1 MKEFSVGEGH
11 GAGGVLRALVL
22 INRYADGKYTDLID
36 DMCEVLS
43 GIDVSKID
51 QTDKASGLAGLLT
64 TLCRYEALYSKP
76 GILDLIRSSGKRLE
90 ELKTLDYEGLKV
102 WKTISEMN
110 YPLSGAVHGMAG
122 IAEALYMADV
132 RLGTDE
138 FAASAH
144 DALLF
149 EDMTY
154 SEKLGGW
161 EDRRVPGVHK
171 LSGGNCYGASGMAIL
186 FDRMLNAGVEDEL
199 INKNL
204 AKARETVKNN
214 SIMPQD
220 HLCCGNMSFVDYYL
234 ETGLYEAA
242 GKKLASVIRRK
253 NFRGKYNVG
262 VSGCLPN
269 DNLDL
274 FYGLAGIGY
283 ELLRYASPDSLLTIL

>member
-1 MKEFSVGEGH
+1 M
-11 GAGGVLRALVL
+11 GVLCLKKCLMLQFRHQ
-22 INRYADGKYTDLID
+22 
-36 DMCEVLS
+36 M
-43 GIDVSKID
+43 
-51 QTDKASGLAGLLT
+51 
-64 TLCRYEALYSKP
+64 
-76 GILDLIRSSGKRLE
+76 IRSSGKRLE
-90 ELKTLDYEGLKV
+90 KLKTLDYEGLNV

-171 LSGGNCYGASGMAIL
+171 LS
-186 FDRMLNAGVEDEL
+186 
-199 INKNL
+199 
-204 AKARETVKNN
+204 
-214 SIMPQD
+214 
-220 HLCCGNMSFVDYYL
+220 CGNMSFVDYYL

-242 GKKLASVIRRK
+242 G
-253 NFRGKYNVG
+253 
-262 VSGCLPN
+262 
-269 DNLDL
+269 
-274 FYGLAGIGY
+274 IGY
-283 ELLRYASPDSLLTIL
+283 ELLRYAAPSTLLTIL